1 MEANGYIGIDVAQE
15 WLDIAA
21 RPNGDAWRA
30 RNDET
35 GIGELVG
42 QLVER
47 APRLVVLEAT
57 GGLETALAA
66 ALTMA
71 ALPFVIVNPRQ
82 VRDFARATGQLAKT
96 DAIDARV
103 LAQFGEAVGPE
114 PRPLPEAAT
123 RELAALMAR
132 RRQVV
137 AMLTAEKNRLRSA
150 ARPVRRDLQQHIHW
164 LERRLAGLDD
174 DLGKTIRQH
183 AQWQDR
189 DRVLRS
195 TPGIGPVSSG
205 TLLAN
210 LPELGRLNRKEIA
223 ALVGVAP
230 LNRDS
235 GTLRGRRTCWGGRSH
250 VRSALYMA
258 TLVGVRCNPVLRA
271 FYERLLA
278 AGKPKKVALTAS
290 MRKLLTILNA
300 MARSNTSW
308 QDPAPT
314 LALQDSC

>member
-21 RPNGDAWRA
+21 RPNDDAWRV
-30 RNDET
+30 RNDEAGMT
-35 GIGELVG
+35 ELTS

-114 PRPLPEAAT
+114 PRPLPEAVT

-137 AMLTAEKNRLRSA
+137 GMLTAEKNRLRSA
-150 ARPVRRDLQQHIHW
+150 ARRVRRDIQQHIHW
-164 LERRLAGLDD
+164 LERRLAGLDG

>member
-1 MEANGYIGIDVAQE
+1 
-15 WLDIAA
+15 
-21 RPNGDAWRA
+21 
-30 RNDET
+30 
-35 GIGELVG
+35 
-42 QLVER
+42 
-47 APRLVVLEAT
+47 
-57 GGLETALAA
+57 
-66 ALTMA
+66 
-71 ALPFVIVNPRQ
+71 
-82 VRDFARATGQLAKT
+82 
-96 DAIDARV
+96 
-103 LAQFGEAVGPE
+103 
-114 PRPLPEAAT
+114 
-123 RELAALMAR
+123 MAR

-137 AMLTAEKNRLRSA
+137 EMLTAEKNRMRSA
-150 ARPVRRDLQQHIHW
+150 ARPIRRDIQQHIHW

-174 DLGKTIRQH
+174 DLGKTIREH

-195 TPGIGPVSSG
+195 TPGIGPVSSC

-235 GTLRGRRTCWGGRSH
+235 GTLRGRRTIWGGRSH

-258 TLVGVRCNPVLRA
+258 TLAGVRCNPVLRT

-300 MARSNTSW
+300 MARSNTAW

>member
-1 MEANGYIGIDVAQE
+1 MEAKVYIGVDVAQE
-15 WLDIAA
+15 WLDVSA
-21 RPNGDAWRA
+21 RPDGQTWRA
-30 RNDET
+30 RNDEA
-35 GIGELVG
+35 GITELTS

-57 GGLETALAA
+57 GGLETALAS

-71 ALPFVIVNPRQ
+71 ALPVVIVNPRQ

-137 AMLTAEKNRLRSA
+137 GMLTAEKNRLRSA
-150 ARPVRRDLQQHIHW
+150 ARPVRRDIQQHIRW

-195 TPGIGPVSSG
+195 TPGIGPVSSC

-235 GTLRGRRTCWGGRSH
+235 GTLRGRRTVWGGRSH

-258 TLVGVRCNPVLRA
+258 TLVGVRRNPVLRT

-278 AGKPKKVALTAS
+278 AGKPKKVALTACL
-290 MRKLLTILNA
+290 RKLLTILNA
-300 MARSNTSW
+300 MARTNTTW
-308 QDPAPT
+308 QDPTPT

>member
-1 MEANGYIGIDVAQE
+1 MG
-15 WLDIAA
+15 
-21 RPNGDAWRA
+21 
-30 RNDET
+30 
-35 GIGELVG
+35 
-42 QLVER
+42 
-47 APRLVVLEAT
+47 
-57 GGLETALAA
+57 
-66 ALTMA
+66 
-71 ALPFVIVNPRQ
+71 
-82 VRDFARATGQLAKT
+82 
-96 DAIDARV
+96 
-103 LAQFGEAVGPE
+103 
-114 PRPLPEAAT
+114 
-123 RELAALMAR
+123 R

-137 AMLTAEKNRLRSA
+137 EMLTAEKNRMRSA
-150 ARPVRRDLQQHIHW
+150 ARPVRRDIQQHIRW
-164 LERRLAGLDD
+164 LERRLASLDD
-174 DLGKTIRQH
+174 DLGKTIREH

-189 DRVLRS
+189 DRVLQS
-195 TPGIGPVSSG
+195 TPGIGPMSSC

-235 GTLRGRRTCWGGRSH
+235 GTLRGRRTIWGGRSH

-258 TLVGVRCNPVLRA
+258 TLVGVRCNPVLRT

-300 MARSNTSW
+300 MARTNTPW
-308 QDPAPT
+308 QRPAPT

>member
-21 RPNGDAWRA
+21 RPEGGAWRA
-30 RNDET
+30 RNDEA
-35 GIGELVG
+35 GITELTS

-47 APRLVVLEAT
+47 GPRLVVLEAT
-57 GGLETALAA
+57 GGLETALAS

-71 ALPFVIVNPRQ
+71 ALPVVIVNPRQ

-103 LAQFGEAVGPE
+103 LARFGEAVGPE

-123 RELAALMAR
+123 RELAALLAR

-137 AMLTAEKNRLRSA
+137 EMLTAEKNRLRSA
-150 ARPVRRDLQQHIHW
+150 ARPIRHDIQQHIRW
-164 LERRLAGLDD
+164 LERRLAGLDG
-174 DLGKTIRQH
+174 DLGKTIREH

-195 TPGIGPVSSG
+195 TPGIGPVSSC

-235 GTLRGRRTCWGGRSH
+235 GTLRGRRIWGGRSH

-258 TLVGVRCNPVLRA
+258 TLVGVRRNPVLRT
-271 FYERLLA
+271 FYQRLLA

-308 QDPAPT
+308 QDQAQP

>member
-15 WLDIAA
+15 WLDIAV
-21 RPNGDAWRA
+21 RPEGDAWRA
-30 RNDET
+30 RNDEA
-35 GIGELVG
+35 GITELTS

-57 GGLETALAA
+57 GGLETALAS
-66 ALTMA
+66 ALTLA
-71 ALPFVIVNPRQ
+71 ALPVVIINPRQ

-96 DAIDARV
+96 DAIDACV

-137 AMLTAEKNRLRSA
+137 EMLTAEKNRLRSA
-150 ARPVRRDLQQHIHW
+150 ARPVRRDIQQHIHW

-174 DLGKTIRQH
+174 DLGKMIREH

-195 TPGIGPVSSG
+195 TPGIGPVSSC

-223 ALVGVAP
+223 ALVGIAP

-235 GTLRGRRTCWGGRSH
+235 GTLRGRRTIWGGRSH

-258 TLVGVRCNPVLRA
+258 TLAGVRCNPILRT

-300 MARSNTSW
+300 MARSNTAW
-308 QDPAPT
+308 QDPTT